1 MKSLMTSPRLLRLE
15 IAKLWTR
22 DQSIWS
28 PRQLL
33 AGDGSFFSKSSSLN
47 VKRSTKSRFFM
58 YEEHVGAKLHDEDG
72 PTQILHLSPAELS
85 EKLTVRAPVRGGE
98 DDSYYY
104 WTSPISDVAPGLFQ
118 EMKGFENLHA
128 ANSNG
133 MLDPRGP
140 SLWMGSSGSATQ
152 AHYDV
157 ADNVIVQLF
166 GTKRIRCYSPKV
178 ASALHVF
185 PDAHPRA
192 RKSQVN
198 FDRPDYDAYPNFLT
212 LPDPVIDV
220 TLLPGDALFIPAFW
234 FHHVE
239 ADKRKREDLSSSPS
253 PSVSLNMFALSKS
266 MTIAQ
271 GIFRDGS
278 RPFINSAA
286 VDPIVALTALS
297 RGLFSGLKL
306 GHKPSEFIKNELLD
320 ARYAPLRR
328 NNPKDSDN
336 GDTEERTRRSLT
348 ASEMERVDNC
358 IARLLPQFSSLSEGD
373 EDGGIVSVVLC
384 HLLELWAVELVG
396 AHAVADAWEE
406 TLHLQ

>member
-1 MKSLMTSPRLLRLE
+1 MNSLMPSPRLLRLE

-33 AGDGSFFSKSSSLN
+33 AGDGSFFSKSSSLS

-58 YEEHVGAKLHDEDG
+58 YEEHAGAKLDDEDG
-72 PTQILHLSPAELS
+72 PTKILSLSPTELS
-85 EKLTVRAPVRGGE
+85 EKLTVRSPVR
-98 DDSYYY
+98 DSYYY
-104 WTSPISDVAPGLFQ
+104 WTSPISDVAPGILQ
-118 EMKGFENLHA
+118 EMKGFESLHA
-128 ANSNG
+128 SNSNT

-166 GTKRIRCYSPKV
+166 GTKRIRCYSPKE

-198 FDRPDYDAYPNFLT
+198 FDRPDYDTHPNFST
-212 LPDPVIDV
+212 LPAPAIDV

-239 ADKRKREDLSSSPS
+239 ADKQKQEDLVSSPS
-253 PSVSLNMFALSKS
+253 PSVSLNMFAFSKP

-271 GIFRDGS
+271 RIFRDAS

-297 RGLFSGLKL
+297 QGLFSGLNL
-306 GHKPSEFIKNELLD
+306 GHKRIEFIKKELLD

-328 NNPKDSDN
+328 INPKVSDN
-336 GDTEERTRRSLT
+336 GDIEERTRTSLT
-348 ASEMERVDNC
+348 ASEMECVDNC

-373 EDGGIVSVVLC
+373 EDGGIVSLVLC
-384 HLLELWAVELVG
+384 HLLELWAVEFVG
-396 AHAVADAWEE
+396 AHAVADAWDL